1 MTLASL
7 PTLDCYIAFDPTA
20 SSTTLLSASGQ
31 ALPASGASN
40 SYWTN
45 VSIFVKD
52 FQTKSGRQHF
62 LDRVESS
69 TIQMTLN
76 GTTGYFLNGNAPSG
90 SRGDYGYVDGNGT
103 GFVLSPR
110 MPIAVT
116 ATWSGTTYPV
126 YWGITESI
134 TERITDQLNVDLIL
148 QASDYIKYLSLRYMS
163 IPSFWAGYVTNAA
176 SAADWYRCTTNFTG
190 VVTNAVG
197 NGTTV
202 TYTAQHDFSAGDNVT
217 ISGLGISSGVTLNL
231 VNVTLATVSS
241 SGFTVTDSSVGQ
253 SVGQGAAYRTRIT
266 DLIGSNHGSY
276 LGTVAFPQYGAVI
289 YDLDGCVDLA
299 NGGSLST
306 GNIRLPAFNTLRGG
320 IDFWIL
326 GQGLATTTSI
336 LLSVTSSTHTVILAV
351 TPTGKLQCTVSGIG
365 GSVDSGVKIDDGYWH
380 HIGLV
385 DNGSGVLQLY
395 CDGQFFSLA
404 SLTSLG
410 GWTQATNLFI
420 GAFGTL
426 FNTPMYVDEIVISD
440 RSSLSTLENEVKN
453 RWIAGSM
460 LQQPTNRT
468 QATVQSGD
476 RIAQILCLAGFG
488 HITAGAIVLFSNLY
502 FINNGSAWVNA
513 TSGNGYIHV
522 EPYYWDTPVTGSTAL
537 DLILQI
543 CDTDIGIFFQ
553 KPDGTFAFFNQSF
566 YGSWVGPPTNTWT
579 PSYSPP
585 AGDHIWSDVVSPSDI
600 AALVTPYYGPSL
612 QVVRDDADVWTTV
625 KITPQAGVEQIYE
638 NTSAEARWGY
648 TTLTKSGTVPP
659 TLKDALS
666 AATFLGHLFR
676 SPLPRVQ
683 NVELRAETAHGGT
696 MTALF
701 DCYIGDPVTFKRTSP
716 NASTSGTY
724 PDVKGQISADM
735 TVESIMHDFQADP
748 GQWHVSFQLDPYIL
762 RA

>member
-1 MTLASL
+1 MTLPSL
-7 PTLDCYIAFDPTA
+7 PILDCYIAFNPTA

-31 ALPASGASN
+31 ALPTTGTSN

-45 VSIFVKD
+45 VSQYVRD

-62 LDRVESS
+62 LDRVEAS

-76 GTTGYFLNGNAPSG
+76 GRDGYFFNGNAPSG
-90 SRGDYGYVDGNGT
+90 GAAGNSTGY
-103 GFVLSPR
+103 VLSPR

-134 TERITDQLNVDLIL
+134 TERITDQLNVDIIL

-176 SAADWYRCTTNFTG
+176 SAAAWYRCTTNYTG
-190 VVTNAVG
+190 VVTNAIG

-202 TYTAQHDFSAGDNVT
+202 TYTAQHNFQAGDNVT
-217 ISGLGISSGVTLNL
+217 ITGLGVGSGASLNL
-231 VNVTLATVSS
+231 TTVTLATVST
-241 SGFTVTDSSVGQ
+241 SGFTVTNATVGQ
-253 SVGQGAAYRTRIT
+253 SAGQGAAYRIAVL
-266 DLIGSNHGSY
+266 DQIGSAHGSY
-276 LGTVAFPQYGAVI
+276 LGTVSFNQYGAVI
-289 YDLDGCVDLA
+289 YDLDGCVDTA
-299 NGGSLST
+299 NGGSTAT
-306 GNIRLPAFNTLRGG
+306 GQIRLPAFGATHGG

-326 GQGLATTTSI
+326 GQGLANSVLMGALTSGADQ
-336 LLSVTSSTHTVILAV
+336 VTLAV
-351 TPTGKLQCTVSGIG
+351 TATGTLQATITG
-365 GSVDSGVKIDDGYWH
+365 GATGNVDSAVKIDDGYWH
-380 HIGLV
+380 HVGLV
-385 DNGSGVLQLY
+385 DDSSGHLQLY
-395 CDGQFFSLA
+395 CDGVFT
-404 SLTSLG
+404 SLTG
-410 GWTQATNLFI
+410 VATMTGWTAPINLFI
-420 GAFGTL
+420 GFVGLLGSA
-426 FNTPMYVDEIVISD
+426 MYIDEIVISD
-440 RSSLSTLENEVKN
+440 TTSLSTLDNEVKN

-543 CDTDIGIFFQ
+543 CDSDIGIFFQ
-553 KPDGTFAFFNQSF
+553 KPDGTLAFFNQSF

-579 PSYSPP
+579 PSYTPP

-600 AALVTPYYGPSL
+600 AALVTPYYGPTL
-612 QVVRDDADVWTTV
+612 QVVRDDADTWTTV

-638 NTSAEARWGY
+638 NTAAEARWGY

-659 TLKDALS
+659 TLAAAKS
-666 AATFLGHLFR
+666 AAYFLGYLFS

-716 NASTSGTY
+716 NASTSGSY

-735 TVESIMHDFQADP
+735 TVESIAHSFNADP
-748 GQWHVSFQLDPYIL
+748 GQWTVSYQLDPYIL
-762 RA
+762 RT

>member
-1 MTLASL
+1 MTLPSL
-7 PTLDCYIAFDPTA
+7 PTLDCYIAFNPTA
-20 SSTTLLSASGQ
+20 SSATLLSASGQ
-31 ALPASGASN
+31 TLPASGNSN

-45 VSIFVKD
+45 VSQYVRD

-62 LDRVESS
+62 LDRVEAS

-76 GTTGYFLNGNAPSG
+76 GRDGYFFNGNAPSG
-90 SRGDYGYVDGNGT
+90 GAAGNSTGY
-103 GFVLSPR
+103 VLSPR

-116 ATWSGTTYPV
+116 ATWLGTSYPV

-134 TERITDQLNVDLIL
+134 TERITDQLNVDLVL

-163 IPSFWAGYVTNAA
+163 IPSFWAGYVSGSA
-176 SAADWYRCTTNFTG
+176 SAANWYRCTTNYTG
-190 VVTNAVG
+190 VVTNAIG

-202 TYTAQHDFSAGDNVT
+202 TYTAQHNFSAADNVT
-217 ISGLGISSGVTLNL
+217 ISGLGISTGASLNL
-231 VNVTLATVSS
+231 VNATIASVST
-241 SGFTVTDSSVGQ
+241 SGFTVTNATVGQ
-253 SVGQGAAYRTRIT
+253 SQGQGAAYRTAVL
-266 DLIGSNHGSY
+266 DQIGSAHGNY

-289 YDLDGCVDLA
+289 YDLDGCVDTA

-306 GNIRLPAFNTLRGG
+306 GNIRLPAFNTTRGG
-320 IDFWIL
+320 VDFWVL
-326 GQGLATTTSI
+326 GQGLWNCIIT
-336 LLSVTSSTHTVILAV
+336 SVTSGANTVTLTTTTTGLLCASISGGATGLITST
-351 TPTGKLQCTVSGIG
+351 
-365 GSVDSGVKIDDGYWH
+365 VKIDDGYWH

-385 DNGSGVLQLY
+385 DDSAGHIQLY
-395 CDGQFFSLA
+395 ADGQFFSL
-404 SLTSLG
+404 TSVATMS
-410 GWTQATNLFI
+410 GWTRATNYFI
-420 GAFGTL
+420 GAFGSL
-426 FNTPMYVDEIVISD
+426 FNTPMYIDEIVISD
-440 RSSLSTLENEVKN
+440 TSSLSTLQNEVKN

-488 HITAGAIVLFSNLY
+488 HITAGAIVLFSNFY

-513 TSGNGYIHV
+513 TAGNGYIHV

-579 PSYSPP
+579 PSYTPP

-600 AALVTPYYGPSL
+600 AALVTPYYGPTL

-638 NTSAEARWGY
+638 NTANEARWGY

-659 TLKDALS
+659 TLAAAKS
-666 AATFLGHLFR
+666 AAYFLGHLFR

-683 NVELRAETAHGGT
+683 NVELRAETAAGAT

-716 NASTSGTY
+716 NASTSGSY

-735 TVESIMHDFQADP
+735 TVESIAHSFNADP
-748 GQWHVSFQLDPYIL
+748 GQWTCSFQLDPYIL
-762 RA
+762 RS